1 MTRRALPILA
11 LFVATS
17 CATPPVRVSPAFP
30 AGQQR
35 TYDLDARAT
44 TRTSTAAGDRT
55 ERTHLRARSI
65 LDLLA
70 PTENGTSARLQI
82 MPISLT
88 RNGTAVETPNAQTA
102 DLVIRHSGAI
112 DVVSVD
118 GVPGS
123 LLPTG
128 AADVADL
135 LGPPLP
141 GHALRAGERFS
152 GKGLRGRVAALR
164 IERGFPCA
172 ILRLGQRRL
181 VQRERDEDG
190 RRITLDGSEVSDI
203 EMAFALRE
211 GFPVRIHTTAEAP
224 LRVRTDGQESGRII
238 VRTVTT
244 LTLIEPRPR

>member
-1 MTRRALPILA
+1 MTRRALPVLA
-11 LFVATS
+11 LLAATS
-17 CATPPVRVSPAFP
+17 CATPPLRVSPAFP

-35 TYDLDARAT
+35 TYDLVASAL
-44 TRTSTAAGDRT
+44 TRTSTAAGERA

-70 PTENGTSARLQI
+70 PVEGGTRARLQL
-82 MPISLT
+82 MPTSLT
-88 RNGTAVETPNAQTA
+88 RNGAAVETPRAQSA
-102 DLVIRHSGAI
+102 ELVIRHSGAI

-118 GVPGS
+118 GVPGA
-123 LLPTG
+123 LLPVG
-128 AADVADL
+128 AADVAGL

-141 GHALRAGERFS
+141 ARELRPGERFT
-152 GKGLRGRVAALR
+152 GEGLRGRVAALR
-164 IERGFPCA
+164 VERGFPCA
-172 ILRLGQRRL
+172 ILRLGLRRT

-190 RRITLDGSEVSDI
+190 RRVSLDGEELSDI

-211 GFPVRIHTTAEAP
+211 GFPVRISTTAEAP
-224 LRVRTDGQESGRII
+224 LRVRTDGRESGQII